1 MSEPTRASLWF
12 WINKWKNDKIEG
24 WKKEYEERLI
34 MKILRTYY
42 VCFFNERDI
51 YRKIRL
57 SLMKKELQKR
67 LKNFDVDID
76 LLLFAAVNKRVD
88 VLNVFAIGQEDFFDV
103 LRWKDNEMEKFL
115 FENPEIKQ
123 KLLRKKREKERRRRR
138 IKQMKIEIEKQ
149 KHIENCKKLRP
160 IRH

>member
-1 MSEPTRASLWF
+1 MSESTRASLWF

-24 WKKEYEERLI
+24 WKKEYEEGLI
-34 MKILRTYY
+34 KKILRTYY

-67 LKNFDVDID
+67 LKNFDVDIG

-88 VLNVFAIGQEDFFDV
+88 VLNVFAIGQEDFFNNV

-123 KLLRKKREKERRRRR
+123 KLLRKKREKERRRR
-138 IKQMKIEIEKQ
+138 I

>member
-1 MSEPTRASLWF
+1 
-12 WINKWKNDKIEG
+12 
-24 WKKEYEERLI
+24 
-34 MKILRTYY
+34 
-42 VCFFNERDI
+42 
-51 YRKIRL
+51 
-57 SLMKKELQKR
+57 MKKELQKR

-76 LLLFAAVNKRVD
+76 LVLFAAVNKRVYD
-88 VLNVFAIGQEDFFDV
+88 LNVFAIGQEDFFDNV

-138 IKQMKIEIEKQ
+138 RIKQMKIEIEKQ
-149 KHIENCKKLRP
+149 KHIENCEKLRP